1 MNFKKFI
8 PAILWHLVSL
18 LLMCLP
24 GSTIPVSPWLE
35 AIHADKL
42 VHIGMFGLL
51 CLLWCLAFSKLQFT
65 GTRRRQYFLLILT
78 GCIVYGTAMEFV
90 QKYWVSNRSF
100 ELGDIAADSV
110 GAIGG
115 YIAALWWLGRVGKKI
130 GPDRNRD
137 RNQN

>member
-1 MNFKKFI
+1 MTVKNFL
-8 PAILWHLVSL
+8 PAIGWHLVSVV
-18 LLMCLP
+18 LMCLP
-24 GSTIPVSPWLE
+24 GSTLPVRAWLT

-51 CLLWCLAFSKLQFT
+51 CLLWCLAITKLDVT
-65 GTRRRQYFLLILT
+65 PGRRRLYFLLILA

-110 GAIGG
+110 GAVCG
-115 YIAALWWLGRVGKKI
+115 YMAAHWWLGRGQKKI